1 MGSQDFNRAL
11 RLELQDKETNTEL
24 ESLLSELLDEVK
36 INYITR
42 SAQSDPTQTMEEVDQ
57 ILEQKESSSEGKS
70 ESEF

>member
-11 RLELQDKETNTEL
+11 RLELQDQETITEL

-42 SAQSDPTQTMEEVDQ
+42 SAQSEPTQTMEEVDQ
-57 ILEQKESSSEGKS
+57 ILEQK
-70 ESEF
+70 

>member
-11 RLELQDKETNTEL
+11 RLELQDKETITEL

-42 SAQSDPTQTMEEVDQ
+42 SAQSDPTQTME
-57 ILEQKESSSEGKS
+57 
-70 ESEF
+70 

>member
-11 RLELQDKETNTEL
+11 QLELQDKETITEL

-57 ILEQKESSSEGKS
+57 ILEQK
-70 ESEF
+70 